1 MRTPLGRVRH
11 LGSAHGGTDH
21 FWRQRLTGVANAVL
35 VVLALFIVL
44 STVGRPYEEAV
55 AFLGRPWVATV
66 LVLLFASVA
75 VHMRLGM
82 QAIVEDYI
90 HGEGLKVVLLA
101 ASTFF
106 SAGVAVVAIMAI
118 LKLTFGV

>member
-1 MRTPLGRVRH
+1 
-11 LGSAHGGTDH
+11 
-21 FWRQRLTGVANAVL
+21 
-35 VVLALFIVL
+35 
-44 STVGRPYEEAV
+44 
-55 AFLGRPWVATV
+55 
-66 LVLLFASVA
+66 
-75 VHMRLGM
+75 MRLGM

-106 SAGVAVVAIMAI
+106 SVAVAAVAIMAI